1 MDSLIEVVVT
11 EKVLEKHPARDWG
24 YTRSPYLFLLGIIGP
39 SLKGFMLAIDIASPY
54 GFLCFT
60 LDQ

>member
-24 YTRSPYLFLLGIIGP
+24 YTRKTVRYYCRKILIHQKDYSVLRCLSRKHIG
-39 SLKGFMLAIDIASPY
+39 L
-54 GFLCFT
+54 
-60 LDQ
+60 